1 MSVLIVVESRFG
13 NCRQAP
19 GAVAGRPYRSP
30 GTTGAAAGMHGPLA
44 DVEPERAR
52 TWGTGPAARAATS

>member
-19 GAVAGRPYRSP
+19 GAVTGRPCRSP
-30 GTTGAAAGMHGPLA
+30 GTTGAVAGMPGSLQ
-44 DVEPERAR
+44 DVEPEWAR
-52 TWGTGPAARAATS
+52 TWCTGPAARAATS